1 MKKVVITLLPLF
13 LFFSFPVYA
22 VPYNV
27 DIELLRRF
35 NEGNLALEGFPWG
48 SIDWEE
54 KMVIVKGIGMVPEK
68 YETEAQ
74 AKLLA
79 RRAAVLI
86 AQRNALFLL
95 YQLNYPLPKGYKS
108 VKIKGVVG
116 GGYVT
121 EENFDGKFYRIVLK
135 IPLKELLEYS
145 VEVQ

>member
-1 MKKVVITLLPLF
+1 MSKKLTLLL
-13 LFFSFPVYA
+13 LLLCFSFPVYA

-27 DIELLRRF
+27 DLELLRKF
-35 NEGNLALEGFPWG
+35 NENNLALLGFPWG

-54 KMVIVKGIGMVPEK
+54 KMVVVKGMGIIPEK

-79 RRAAVLI
+79 RRAAILI

-95 YQLNYPLPKGYKS
+95 YQLNYPLPKGYKT

-116 GGYVT
+116 GGYVA
-121 EENFDGKFYRIVLK
+121 EESFDGKFYRIVLK

>member
-121 EENFDGKFYRIVLK
+121 EEIFDGKFYRIVLK